1 MYLAHHE
8 LESEFIIFIIIIIIC
23 RGAVQA
29 DAQAL
34 RAAVLLDELDFPG
47 FGVPDPRTGHVVVE
61 MRTPHS
67 AALLK
72 YSCSGRV
79 LALPTV
85 QLNARRLVFLLAGS
99 AASSDARCLLSVS
112 LSAVCLFVCCLSVCL
127 LLGDDLLPACEYRQS
142 RQLHVCG
149 KQSSDLVLFNL
160 YHEQPMLMYTQADQS
175 YTNTS
180 KARDQFE

>member
-1 MYLAHHE
+1 MSWKANSL
-8 LESEFIIFIIIIIIC
+8 FIIITIC

-47 FGVPDPRTGHVVVE
+47 FGVPDPRTGHIVVE

-85 QLNARRLVFLLAGS
+85 QLNARRLVFLH
-99 AASSDARCLLSVS
+99 C
-112 LSAVCLFVCCLSVCL
+112 
-127 LLGDDLLPACEYRQS
+127 
-142 RQLHVCG
+142 
-149 KQSSDLVLFNL
+149 
-160 YHEQPMLMYTQADQS
+160 
-175 YTNTS
+175 
-180 KARDQFE
+180 

>member
-1 MYLAHHE
+1 MHLSRLQYSATSSL
-8 LESEFIIFIIIIIIC
+8 SIILLQC

-47 FGVPDPRTGHVVVE
+47 FGVPDPRTGHIVVE

-72 YSCSGRV
+72 YSCSKRV

-85 QLNARRLVFLLAGS
+85 QLNARR
-99 AASSDARCLLSVS
+99 
-112 LSAVCLFVCCLSVCL
+112 
-127 LLGDDLLPACEYRQS
+127 
-142 RQLHVCG
+142 
-149 KQSSDLVLFNL
+149 
-160 YHEQPMLMYTQADQS
+160 
-175 YTNTS
+175 
-180 KARDQFE
+180 

>member
-1 MYLAHHE
+1 MKTFSQSLRVAAC
-8 LESEFIIFIIIIIIC
+8 LC

-47 FGVPDPRTGHVVVE
+47 FGVPDPRTGHIVVE

-85 QLNARRLVFLLAGS
+85 QLNARRLVFLH
-99 AASSDARCLLSVS
+99 C
-112 LSAVCLFVCCLSVCL
+112 
-127 LLGDDLLPACEYRQS
+127 
-142 RQLHVCG
+142 
-149 KQSSDLVLFNL
+149 
-160 YHEQPMLMYTQADQS
+160 
-175 YTNTS
+175 
-180 KARDQFE
+180 

>member
-1 MYLAHHE
+1 MQHGTYSPHAAT
-8 LESEFIIFIIIIIIC
+8 EFAALKLTVYPPQACCGLQQLITAIVKTTSLKLRVAACLC

-47 FGVPDPRTGHVVVE
+47 FGVPDPRTGHIVVE

-85 QLNARRLVFLLAGS
+85 QLNARRLVFLHADS
-99 AASSDARCLLSVS
+99 AASSEA
-112 LSAVCLFVCCLSVCL
+112 CLSVC
-127 LLGDDLLPACEYRQS
+127 PSAVCQSVCFQATAC
-142 RQLHVCG
+142 C
-149 KQSSDLVLFNL
+149 
-160 YHEQPMLMYTQADQS
+160 
-175 YTNTS
+175 
-180 KARDQFE
+180 

>member
-1 MYLAHHE
+1 MSWKVNSL
-8 LESEFIIFIIIIIIC
+8 SINIIIIIC
-23 RGAVQA
+23 RSAVQA

-47 FGVPDPRTGHVVVE
+47 FGVPDPRTGHIVVE

-85 QLNARRLVFLLAGS
+85 QLNARRLVFLLADS
-99 AASSDARCLLSVS
+99 AASSVAAAAVCLLSVS
-112 LSAVCLFVCCLSVCL
+112 LSALRLCPLLACQLSL
-127 LLGDDLLPACEYRQS
+127 SL
-142 RQLHVCG
+142 QLQRMQEAVIRPCA
-149 KQSSDLVLFNL
+149 L
-160 YHEQPMLMYTQADQS
+160 QPVP
-175 YTNTS
+175 
-180 KARDQFE
+180 

>member
-1 MYLAHHE
+1 MHLQQACCGLQH
-8 LESEFIIFIIIIIIC
+8 LITAILKTISLLLRVAACLC

-47 FGVPDPRTGHVVVE
+47 FGVPDPRTGHIVVE

-85 QLNARRLVFLLAGS
+85 QLNARRSVFLLAHS
-99 AASSDARCLLSVS
+99 AAASSAAVRLLSVS
-112 LSAVCLFVCCLSVCL
+112 LSALRLWPLLAGQISLSC
-127 LLGDDLLPACEYRQS
+127 
-142 RQLHVCG
+142 QL
-149 KQSSDLVLFNL
+149 
-160 YHEQPMLMYTQADQS
+160 E
-175 YTNTS
+175 
-180 KARDQFE
+180 RI

>member
-1 MYLAHHE
+1 MWLITAVVTISQS
-8 LESEFIIFIIIIIIC
+8 LTVAACLC

-47 FGVPDPRTGHVVVE
+47 FGVPDPRTGHIVVE

-67 AALLK
+67 AALLR

-85 QLNARRLVFLLAGS
+85 QLNARRLVFLLADTAAAS
-99 AASSDARCLLSVS
+99 AAAVRLLS
-112 LSAVCLFVCCLSVCL
+112 VCCLSVCL
-127 LLGDDLLPACEYRQS
+127 LSGCGLQLACQRRLS
-142 RQLHVCG
+142 CQLQRMRGAVI
-149 KQSSDLVLFNL
+149 
-160 YHEQPMLMYTQADQS
+160 
-175 YTNTS
+175 
-180 KARDQFE
+180 